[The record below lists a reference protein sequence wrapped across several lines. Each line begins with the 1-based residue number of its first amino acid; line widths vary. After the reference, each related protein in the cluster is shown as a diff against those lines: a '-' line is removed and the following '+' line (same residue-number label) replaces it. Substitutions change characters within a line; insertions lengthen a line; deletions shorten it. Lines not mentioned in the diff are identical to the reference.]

1 MVQTYTAVR
10 RGHNCRLDLLVANE
24 PERADFSI
32 EIEFDKGSRNPARVF
47 ETMSELIGAFE
58 ALDVDLAVSVHSK
71 VETVLL
77 LEDVEAG
84 SIRTRLSSLLTALPD
99 DILRSGEAKV
109 IIGHFLVAS
118 KHMML
123 RFLGSR
129 AKITSQIEI
138 QELQESLLELAKE
151 TGVRQIPAYAPI
163 QIPRLLR
170 FVGNVTQAVSHLSEE
185 DKAALI
191 TYDQR
196 TSFNRNFEYNPEEV
210 EGLITVE
217 TITNESTMILKV
229 KKPDYLGESM
239 WEFKHGPTAVA
250 AKIVDEGWLK
260 EFQGRK
266 VNVGPGDSLRVR
278 IEQSVKYDTDHNMI
292 ATRSKILKVIE
303 VINQKKSDQSDMFDG
318 DVPG

>member
-1 MVQTYTAVR
+1 MAET
-10 RGHNCRLDLLVANE
+10 L
-24 PERADFSI
+24 ERTDFII
-32 EIEFDKGSRNPARVF
+32 EIDFDKGSRNPARVF
-47 ETMSELIGAFE
+47 QTMSELIGSFE
-58 ALDVDLAVSVHSK
+58 ALDVDLAVSVHAK

-84 SIRTRLSSLLTALPD
+84 SIRTRLASLLTVLPD
-99 DILRSGEAKV
+99 DILRSGEAKK

-123 RFLGSR
+123 RFLASR

-138 QELQESLLELAKE
+138 RELQGSLLELAKE
-151 TGVRQIPAYAPI
+151 TGVRQIPAYSPI

-170 FVGNVTQAVSHLSEE
+170 SVGNITQAISHLSEE

-196 TSFNRNFEYNPEEV
+196 TSFNRDFEYDPEEV

-239 WEFKHGPTAVA
+239 WEFKHGPAAIA
-250 AKIVDEGWLK
+250 AKIVDEGWLM

-266 VNVGPGDSLRVR
+266 VEVGPGDSLRAR
-278 IEQSVKYDTDHNMI
+278 IEQAVMYDSDHNVI
-292 ATRSKILKVIE
+292 GTKSKVVRVLE
-303 VINQKKSDQSDMFDG
+303 VIHEDKAGQSDIFD
-318 DVPG
+318 